1 MLVFKGN
8 MKRVWLRRRV
18 ERKCPEKIEVG
29 VVAFAITDVKV
40 FGIDATEAFGSFWNF
55 LWNACFWFWEF
66 IRNQIGGH
74 TFLLPHGSKLT
85 VFKAD
90 KVGIRS

>member
-1 MLVFKGN
+1 MLVFNGN
-8 MKRVWLRRRV
+8 MKRVWLRRKV

-74 TFLLPHGSKLT
+74 FCFCHMEENWLSSKLT
-85 VFKAD
+85 K
-90 KVGIRS
+90 